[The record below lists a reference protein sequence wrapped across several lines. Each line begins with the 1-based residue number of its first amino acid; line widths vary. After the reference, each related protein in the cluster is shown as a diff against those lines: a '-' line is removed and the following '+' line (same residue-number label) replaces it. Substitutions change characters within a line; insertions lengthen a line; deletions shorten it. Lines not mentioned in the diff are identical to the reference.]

1 MGINTQPEAVD
12 QQPTTLA
19 DIDVHAVQ
27 EGLSSALNALKVF
40 EGPVFEQVHAA
51 DECIDALV
59 SLARHLDS
67 RSTVDTDADADRARA
82 ISDDVGCHG
91 VPEPKGPIKSIAAL
105 SSYVRW
111 VLSGLFSRVAQ
122 LEHAHDAILDA
133 SQPVAEP
140 VPVASLR
147 AAPKR
152 GKARKKAKTVKVK
165 TDARA
170 TDALQAVLAAVDAA
184 GDDGQA
190 LKVAIATGRA
200 PSGKLKAGAAVAI
213 DGMGTRE
220 RRRIAACIREVGRH
234 SNARSSYGVAIA
246 ALDC

>member
-1 MGINTQPEAVD
+1 MRNNTQNPAEAVD

-27 EGLSSALNALKVF
+27 DGLSSALNALKVF
-40 EGPVFEQVHAA
+40 EGPVFEQVQAA

-59 SLARHLDS
+59 GLVRHLDS

-82 ISDDVGCHG
+82 IGDDVGCPG
-91 VPEPKGPIKSIAAL
+91 VPEPKSPIRSIKAMQAWVRFVFAGLFRRVAAL
-105 SSYVRW
+105 ENATPEPVVES
-111 VLSGLFSRVAQ
+111 A
-122 LEHAHDAILDA
+122 
-133 SQPVAEP
+133 PVAT
-140 VPVASLR
+140 
-147 AAPKR
+147 PKR
-152 GKARKKAKTVKVK
+152 RKTRKKAKAKAKVK

-200 PSGKLKAGAAVAI
+200 PSGKLKAGAAEAI

>member
-1 MGINTQPEAVD
+1 MRTNANPAEAVD
-12 QQPTTLA
+12 QNPTTLA

-67 RSTVDTDADADRARA
+67 RSTVDTDADADRDRA
-82 ISDDVGCHG
+82 IGTLPWDVGCPG
-91 VPEPKGPIKSIAAL
+91 VPEPKAPIKSIAAL

-111 VLSGLFSRVAQ
+111 VLSLLFRRVSA
-122 LEHAHDAILDA
+122 LENATP
-133 SQPVAEP
+133 QPVAEP
-140 VPVASLR
+140 VAEPAPVAT
-147 AAPKR
+147 PKR
-152 GKARKKAKTVKVK
+152 GKARKKGKAVKVK

-246 ALDC
+246 ALDG